1 MNRLLLSIAA
11 LSAVIVLPAHAAEVN
26 VQGTVDST
34 VSGTADTA
42 AGSVGANTDA
52 SASGGANVDTSGNAS
67 ANATTQTYV
76 AGTVTADTIDTNNPF
91 GSLPIDGTVT
101 PEQLD
106 GTLTADNR
114 AEFEERCGVILQ
126 DPARFQTAIPAFCTT
141 YMDWKKQNPTVQ

>member
-1 MNRLLLSIAA
+1 MNRLLISVAA
-11 LSAVIVLPAHAAEVN
+11 LSAVIILPVHAAEVD

-34 VSGTADTA
+34 VSGAADTT
-42 AGSVGANTDA
+42 AGSAGANAET

-76 AGTVTADTIDTNNPF
+76 AGTVTADTIDVNNPF
-91 GSLPIDGTVT
+91 GTLTIDETVT

-106 GTLTADNR
+106 ATLTADTR